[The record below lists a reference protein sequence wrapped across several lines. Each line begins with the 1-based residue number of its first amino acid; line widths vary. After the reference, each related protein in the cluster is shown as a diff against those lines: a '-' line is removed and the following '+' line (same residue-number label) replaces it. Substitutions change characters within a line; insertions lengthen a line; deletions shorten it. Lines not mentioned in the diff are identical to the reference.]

1 MRPERLQ
8 AICFDIGGTLV
19 RMPRGTL
26 AEEIATALGVTRACV
41 RDLLIAHGKRRQ
53 AAPAEIAT
61 LVADGCGHPHA
72 APVITRLLEDRRHDV
87 QHPSLFDETLDVLR
101 RLTDAGWPLFYL
113 SNAVGYTG
121 MTTDPDYYRYARAVF
136 HSWQI
141 GACTPDRVA
150 FDAVIAAVG
159 VPPEAMLHVGDSF
172 DSDVTGALV
181 AGWQAVY
188 LDRDRTG
195 PFPTD
200 VPRITDLTGLTALLP
215 SGPAGSDSRR
225 ELTPAPSG
233 PRR

>member
-26 AEEIATALGVTRACV
+26 AEEIATALGVGRPRV
-41 RDLLIAHGKRRQ
+41 RDLLIAYGKCRL
-53 AAPAEIAT
+53 AAPTEIAT
-61 LVADGCGHPHA
+61 LIADGCGRPDA
-72 APVITRLLEDRRHDV
+72 APVVTRLLENRRHDV
-87 QHPSLFDETLDVLR
+87 QHPALFDETLGVLR

-121 MTTDPDYYRYARAVF
+121 MTAAPAYYSYARAVF

-141 GACTPDRVA
+141 GVCTPDRAA
-150 FDAVIAAVG
+150 FDTVVGAVG

-172 DSDVTGALV
+172 DTDVAGALA

-188 LDRDRTG
+188 LDRHGLG
-195 PFPTD
+195 PLRAG

-215 SGPAGSDSRR
+215 SGPAGSGSSRD
-225 ELTPAPSG
+225 LTRAPSG
-233 PRR
+233 FGR